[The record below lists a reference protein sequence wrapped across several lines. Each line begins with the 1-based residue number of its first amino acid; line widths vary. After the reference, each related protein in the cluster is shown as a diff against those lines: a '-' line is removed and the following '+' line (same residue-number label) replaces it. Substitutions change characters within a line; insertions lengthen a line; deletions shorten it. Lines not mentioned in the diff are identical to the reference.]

1 MVKVRISHLVVFWIH
16 IFVDHACLTNFTYVN
31 AFLLYLIKAGIN
43 NDNLTIALEPE
54 AASMYCKNIPLVQLT
69 NKEFDIFSKGNQY
82 LILDAGGMHYI
93 SNGDKH

>member
-16 IFVDHACLTNFTYVN
+16 IFVDHAYLTNFTNVN

-54 AASMYCKNIPLVQLT
+54 AASMYCKKIQLVKLM
-69 NKEFDIFSKGNQY
+69 KPEAEFEVFSPGNQY
-82 LILDAGGMHYI
+82 LILDAGGMNYI
-93 SNGDKH
+93 